1 MAEREAVRE
10 PVDLCDWCGR
20 LWHDGGVLA
29 IVRDSSAV
37 HATDPAKDGMRL
49 LVACGG
55 EHLGPLLEKYRGRP
69 FVEEELWSW
78 QIVRALSAAP
88 DDMTVDELGPVTGLT
103 APQIHR
109 ALAWRDE
116 RAEHVDRPGQD
127 SP

>member
-1 MAEREAVRE
+1 MQE
-10 PVDLCDWCGR
+10 PVELCDWCGR
-20 LWHDGGVLA
+20 LWYDGGVLA

-55 EHLGPLLEKYRGRP
+55 EHLGALLERYRQRP

-88 DDMTVDELGPVTGLT
+88 HDMTVEELSPVTGLT
-103 APQIHR
+103 TPQIHR

-116 RAEHVDRPGQD
+116 CALHADRPGQD
-127 SP
+127 PP